1 MSATMSPRPL
11 SQQTIWITGAA
22 QGLGAGIARHLAHSG
37 ATLVLFDYD
46 DEGVKRTAEQCGAN
60 ARAIVADLSDAKATD
75 AAIAAALSMT
85 PRLDTMIH
93 NAAILVPKP
102 FEAVDLG
109 EFSRTLNVGLQAGFQ
124 LARAVWPQMAA
135 TGGGTLVFVSSRSG
149 IEGFSQEAAYC
160 AAKHGLE
167 GLSKS
172 LALEGEPHW
181 IVSVTVTPG
190 MYMKTP
196 MSDRNY
202 TDDLKAKWV
211 DPERLAPAFAYLA
224 ANRPT
229 ELSGTR
235 LDAWALSQ
243 NEEIKS

>member
-1 MSATMSPRPL
+1 MSPRPL

-22 QGLGAGIARHLAHSG
+22 QGLGAGIARYMAPSG
-37 ATLVLFDYD
+37 TLLVLFDYD
-46 DEGVKRTAEQCGAN
+46 GQGVKRTAEQCGAN
-60 ARAIVADLSDAKATD
+60 ASAIVADLSDAEATD
-75 AAIAAALSMT
+75 AAIAEALALS
-85 PRLDTMIH
+85 PRVDTVIH

-124 LARAVWPQMAA
+124 LASAVWRPMLEA
-135 TGGGTLVFVSSRSG
+135 GGGTLVFVSSRSG
-149 IEGFSQEAAYC
+149 IEGFDQEAAYC

-167 GLSKS
+167 GFSKS
-172 LALEGEPHW
+172 LALEGEPHG
-181 IVSVTVTPG
+181 ILSVTVTPG

-202 TDDLKAKWV
+202 PDELKAKWV

-224 ANRPT
+224 ANRPA

-235 LDAWALSQ
+235 LDAWTLSQ
-243 NEEIKS
+243 SHQIDS